1 MAWVSFTAQAAQVV
15 SNAKNEARAWGAHF
29 VSDEHLLL
37 GLFPD
42 GMDSVA
48 ARVLERM
55 GLQPGVVRAEMQRQ
69 MARGT
74 AGPNQGKVLSATAK
88 RTIDLAYDEAR
99 QPNVNYI
106 GTEHL
111 LLGLIAEEHG
121 LAGRVMRQSG
131 ASLERARMEVERLQ
145 NGGSVPGNSMQDGV
159 N

>member
-99 QPNVNYI
+99 QSNVNYI

-111 LLGLIAEEHG
+111 LLGLIAEEQG
-121 LAGRVMRQSG
+121 LAARVLRQYG
-131 ASLERARMEVERLQ
+131 VSLEPTRAEIMRVQ
-145 NGGSVPGNSMQDGV
+145 SSGSVPGNSMQDGV

>member
-1 MAWVSFTAQAAQVV
+1 MAWISFTAQAAQVV

-42 GMDSVA
+42 SMDSVA
-48 ARVLERM
+48 ARVLERV

-74 AGPNQGKVLSATAK
+74 AGPKQDKVLSATAK

-99 QPNVNYI
+99 RLNNNYI

-111 LLGLIAEEHG
+111 LLGLLAESDG
-121 LAGRVMRQSG
+121 LAGRVLQQCG
-131 ASLERARMEVERLQ
+131 ASLEQARMEVMRLQ
-145 NGGSVPGNSMQDGV
+145 NGDSASGDSA
-159 N
+159 